1 MAAPTVTQTVK
12 HAVDTGTGGTL
23 NGLITYSAGRL
34 AVAGLTNFGGS
45 GGQETGLTISDNVH
59 GAYTVIARRHGGAGA
74 NAGMFY
80 KENLSAG
87 SVNVTWASTSG
98 GVTLFLAEVQDA
110 LTASSLI
117 GSNNNASTA
126 QTLHD
131 SLNVDNTGKV
141 NALYMAVI
149 SIDLG
154 GTVTINLNQTGTE
167 GTWAEFNAAS
177 RETNGAV
184 NMAGSIVNQSVTT
197 AQSRGH
203 VWGTISADTA
213 MVIAAF
219 EGTSGTNLS
228 GAIVGSVGARSQS
241 AGVKAEGQVAQPTS
255 DISVGAWT
263 TQTGATTNLFAVVDE
278 VIADD
283 ADYIRSEQDPNSS
296 PVTLAF
302 ESLDAPISG
311 TRTLRYRYWKDIS
324 GAQVDLVVDLM
335 EGASVVQTWTHNDIT
350 TIPTLAE
357 QTITNAIS
365 DYSNLRI
372 RFTAN
377 QV

>member
-1 MAAPTVTQTVK
+1 
-12 HAVDTGTGGTL
+12 
-23 NGLITYSAGRL
+23 
-34 AVAGLTNFGGS
+34 
-45 GGQETGLTISDNVH
+45 
-59 GAYTVIARRHGGAGA
+59 
-74 NAGMFY
+74 
-80 KENLSAG
+80 
-87 SVNVTWASTSG
+87 
-98 GVTLFLAEVQDA
+98 
-110 LTASSLI
+110 
-117 GSNNNASTA
+117 
-126 QTLHD
+126 
-131 SLNVDNTGKV
+131 
-141 NALYMAVI
+141 
-149 SIDLG
+149 
-154 GTVTINLNQTGTE
+154 
-167 GTWAEFNAAS
+167 
-177 RETNGAV
+177 
-184 NMAGSIVNQSVTT
+184 
-197 AQSRGH
+197 
-203 VWGTISADTA
+203 
-213 MVIAAF
+213 
-219 EGTSGTNLS
+219 
-228 GAIVGSVGARSQS
+228 
-241 AGVKAEGQVAQPTS
+241 
-255 DISVGAWT
+255 
-263 TQTGATTNLFAVVDE
+263 LFAVVDE